1 MIQAGISS
9 PLNTKPIKMVTMQDV
24 ELHRRLLQQLFK
36 DSQEFHNI
44 FFKLTTAQRM
54 NIIKLDNEKKE
65 GRSRILEMSPKVVTN
80 DKSGPIAKPK
90 RLSSAT
96 KARIEQKQLIQQM
109 LLKTASNSP
118 RP

>member
-1 MIQAGISS
+1 
-9 PLNTKPIKMVTMQDV
+9 
-24 ELHRRLLQQLFK
+24 
-36 DSQEFHNI
+36 
-44 FFKLTTAQRM
+44 M

-65 GRSRILEMSPKVVTN
+65 GRSRILEMSPKNISN
-80 DKSGPIAKPK
+80 DKSGPPKPK

-118 RP
+118 RPQHVVNRNVYSASSVVSSPRRDGRNKLAERSNSSTPRSARQRLYNGKNYS

>member
-1 MIQAGISS
+1 
-9 PLNTKPIKMVTMQDV
+9 
-24 ELHRRLLQQLFK
+24 
-36 DSQEFHNI
+36 
-44 FFKLTTAQRM
+44 M

-65 GRSRILEMSPKVVTN
+65 GRSRILEMSPKNISN
-80 DKSGPIAKPK
+80 DKSGPPKPK

-118 RP
+118 RPQNIVNRNRNVYSASSVVSSPRRDGRNKLAERSNSSTPRPARQRLYNGKNYS

>member
-1 MIQAGISS
+1 
-9 PLNTKPIKMVTMQDV
+9 
-24 ELHRRLLQQLFK
+24 
-36 DSQEFHNI
+36 
-44 FFKLTTAQRM
+44 M

-65 GRSRILEMSPKVVTN
+65 GRSRLSEISPKVLSNNPDAFVQ
-80 DKSGPIAKPK
+80 PK

-118 RP
+118 RPQSTLKPNRNVISASSAILSPRRDGKNRGTERSKSATPRSGRQRLYSGKNSS

>member
-1 MIQAGISS
+1 
-9 PLNTKPIKMVTMQDV
+9 
-24 ELHRRLLQQLFK
+24 
-36 DSQEFHNI
+36 
-44 FFKLTTAQRM
+44 M

-65 GRSRILEMSPKVVTN
+65 GRSRILEMSPKVVAN
-80 DKSGPIAKPK
+80 DKSGPITKPK

-118 RP
+118 RPQNIVNRNRNVYSASSVVSSPRRDTRNKLAERSNSSTPRSARQRLYNGKNYS